1 MARTQVLKEIRR
13 RMHLLCTSITPH
25 VVAGP

>member
-13 RMHLLCTSITPH
+13 RMHSLCTGITPD

>member
-13 RMHLLCTSITPH
+13 RMHLLCTSITPD
-25 VVAGP
+25 VVAGS